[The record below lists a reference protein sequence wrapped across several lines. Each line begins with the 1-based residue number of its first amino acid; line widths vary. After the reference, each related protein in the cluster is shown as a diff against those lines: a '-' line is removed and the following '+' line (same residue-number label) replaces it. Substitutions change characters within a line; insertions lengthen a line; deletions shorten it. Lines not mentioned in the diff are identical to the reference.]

1 MSQVHSCQWQYH
13 RNNAETHVIF
23 SLRKCLQTKLFSTC
37 PQTANQISRHFYF
50 SQTSAS
56 RRRDEPIRLMER
68 RPMKMEISQTSF
80 WLSSSMEYVTTTA
93 DFRLRSLGSERW
105 LRVSSLS
112 LVTVRVSID
121 PHLLIIIRLM
131 LALSFITD
139 RLKNK
144 EKSKDLID

>member
-1 MSQVHSCQWQYH
+1 MAISQEY
-13 RNNAETHVIF
+13 AETHVIF
-23 SLRKCLQTKLFSTC
+23 SLWKCLQTKLFSTC
-37 PQTANQISRHFYF
+37 PQTANKISRHFYF

-56 RRRDEPIRLMER
+56 RRRDEPIKLMER
-68 RPMKMEISQTSF
+68 WPMKMEISQTSF

>member
-1 MSQVHSCQWQYH
+1 MLYSVFENVCKPNSFPPVHRQP
-13 RNNAETHVIF
+13 I
-23 SLRKCLQTKLFSTC
+23 K
-37 PQTANQISRHFYF
+37 ISRHFYF

-56 RRRDEPIRLMER
+56 RRRDEPIKLMER
-68 RPMKMEISQTSF
+68 RPMKMEIPQTSF

>member
-1 MSQVHSCQWQYH
+1 MFA
-13 RNNAETHVIF
+13 N
-23 SLRKCLQTKLFSTC
+23 KLFSTC

-56 RRRDEPIRLMER
+56 RRRDEPIKLMER

-144 EKSKDLID
+144 EKSKDLIN

>member
-1 MSQVHSCQWQYH
+1 MFA
-13 RNNAETHVIF
+13 N
-23 SLRKCLQTKLFSTC
+23 KLFSTC

-56 RRRDEPIRLMER
+56 RRRDEPIKLMER

>member
-1 MSQVHSCQWQYH
+1 MQRRMLYSVF
-13 RNNAETHVIF
+13 E
-23 SLRKCLQTKLFSTC
+23 KLFSTC

-56 RRRDEPIRLMER
+56 RRRDEPIKLMER